1 MFKNNFDLFQ
11 LFITKRI
18 HVWDE
23 NIHFDV
29 IVPTIR
35 ELYQDEAVNLIR
47 NFLTCSKEQLAQ
59 FNPFQ
64 DEDEIDSYHVILTTI
79 FDLAPYA
86 EYREYAARFREGLQ
100 KILPGTEFNNTNHT
114 ITIAQNV
121 KLNEDI
127 CNYVGYILKLSCG
140 EKADAPVM
148 LKTEE
153 ERKFYAAQK
162 AAEDKIATIRRQN
175 NSGQTDSLLKSFLF
189 IEYAF
194 PSYSHDYL
202 LDQTMAQIRWLQ
214 NYAAG
219 SVSYKVNEK
228 TFAAGNMKKGSKLDF
243 FIK

>member
-1 MFKNNFDLFQ
+1 M
-11 LFITKRI
+11 
-18 HVWDE
+18 
-23 NIHFDV
+23 
-29 IVPTIR
+29 
-35 ELYQDEAVNLIR
+35 
-47 NFLTCSKEQLAQ
+47 TCSKEQLAQ

-114 ITIAQNV
+114 ITIAQN
-121 KLNEDI
+121 
-127 CNYVGYILKLSCG
+127 
-140 EKADAPVM
+140 APVI
-148 LKTEE
+148 LKTEA

-162 AAEDKIATIRRQN
+162 AAEDKIAAIRRQN

-202 LDQTMAQIRWLQ
+202 LDQTMAQIR
-214 NYAAG
+214 
-219 SVSYKVNEK
+219 
-228 TFAAGNMKKGSKLDF
+228 
-243 FIK
+243 